1 MDFSEVSQE
10 DLNFPKEY
18 PFCYSHSGGPFLD
31 FVLRNL
37 SITQDD
43 CAIDIGCG
51 KGAVILTL
59 ARYPLS
65 IVDGIEISENLASIA
80 RKNFRKVKNNK
91 SIIFCIDA
99 MYFHD
104 YDKYTHVYMF
114 NPFPGNVVA
123 KVMKYLELSLMKRP
137 RLVTIIYTHPCF
149 SDEITKSGR
158 FKLVKVVNH
167 FPHKCHIYEG
177 I

>member
-104 YDKYTHVYMF
+104 DDKYTHVYMF